1 MKEFNVS
8 LKVEQDRKGRCF
20 LVASSPRLKTL
31 IRK

>member
-1 MKEFNVS
+1 MKELDVNF
-8 LKVEQDRKGRCF
+8 KVEQDGKGRCF